1 MIRFP
6 CSKKDPVQRGRYRN
20 KATGAKLTLTL
31 GSAASLT
38 LKGSQHPSRD
48 ARVAYLASTLSSM
61 RWNLRRGVIY
71 TIFTFRRT
79 APPIRYELESY
90 HEQFVSTC
98 RPIAHA
104 RDRRL
109 VMDSDRCDWS
119 VAYTSD
125 SSTTATPSL
134 PSSR

>member
-38 LKGSQHPSRD
+38 LKGSQHPFRD

-71 TIFTFRRT
+71 TIHSS
-79 APPIRYELESY
+79 EG
-90 HEQFVSTC
+90 
-98 RPIAHA
+98 RPLPLGMSWSCIASSSFQLAGQSLDA

-119 VAYTSD
+119 VADPSD
-125 SSTTATPSL
+125 PSTIATPSL